1 MAPMK
6 NNNNSSSSSN
16 YGEAVA
22 RQVNVLASCYLVS
35 PTASLKGL
43 HYCTTGAAGTLTR
56 GPSGIP
62 EVPISGLPSPP
73 SSPPLAAITSSNE
86 LALQP
91 KPKKRS
97 SPTTINAN
105 ANAISRASRRG
116 GATLQIREECER
128 FFCETMKS
136 VFPGEGGMAG
146 NGSYLTGGVQQCAL
160 TPPDDYPTPP
170 FSFSRR
176 PSMSTVNVKGWMEF
190 WDYAGGASFRA
201 FVAEDG
207 DEMSLF
213 AFFDSGLVGCDL
225 KQALIALIELAD
237 GPMKCAHVVIC
248 VDRFMPEDSAKAL
261 MKSLQWVGFE
271 LTTLDHWAKELDVT
285 SDRWLFM
292 GMEL

>member
-6 NNNNSSSSSN
+6 TSNSSSNCN

-43 HYCTTGAAGTLTR
+43 HYCTTGAAGLTIHLHQ

-73 SSPPLAAITSSNE
+73 SSPPLAAFTSENE

-97 SPTTINAN
+97 SATTS
-105 ANAISRASRRG
+105 ISRSRASSRRG
-116 GATLQIREECER
+116 GATFQIREECER
-128 FFCETMKS
+128 FFCETMAA
-136 VFPGEGGMAG
+136 VFQGERNTAG
-146 NGSYLTGGVQQCAL
+146 RGSFLTGVHCAL
-160 TPPDDYPTPP
+160 TPPDDYSFPSSQSTDGSTP
-170 FSFSRR
+170 S
-176 PSMSTVNVKGWMEF
+176 VEVKAWMEF

-201 FVAEDG
+201 FISEDADG
-207 DEMSLF
+207 EKSLF
-213 AFFDSGLVGCDL
+213 AFFDSGLVSRDL
-225 KQALIALIELAD
+225 KPALVALIELAE
-237 GPMKCAHVVIC
+237 GPLECSHVVIC
-248 VDRFMPEDSAKAL
+248 MDRSMADDSTKSL
-261 MKSLQWVGFE
+261 MRSLQWVGFE
-271 LTTLDHWAKELDVT
+271 MTTLDHWAKGLDVT

-292 GMEL
+292 GMET